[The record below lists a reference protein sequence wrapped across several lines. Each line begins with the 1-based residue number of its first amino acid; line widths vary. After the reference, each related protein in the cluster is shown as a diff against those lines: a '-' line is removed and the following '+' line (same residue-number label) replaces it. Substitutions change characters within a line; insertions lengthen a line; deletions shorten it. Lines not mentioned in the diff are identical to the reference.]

1 MVEQR
6 QIAERMRVKG
16 NEAFKA
22 HQYTE
27 ALRCYQEGLSSE
39 KTNMALHSNAAMA
52 ALKVQC
58 YVQAIEHC
66 DKVRVPW
73 STSQCS
79 AHSSGLSLTAGAVWG
94 LRFLKGWCVD
104 GQACCFGRQIN
115 CGPPWLKPDARWRQ
129 GCASIVAAPAE
140 TSNQGQMPQF
150 RNFALVI
157 RVTMP
162 DTAALRCGSRR

>member
-22 HQYTE
+22 HQYSE

-66 DKVRVPW
+66 DKVRVPQ

-79 AHSSGLSLTAGAVWG
+79 DHSSGLSLAAVAVWG
-94 LRFLKGWCVD
+94 LRYLKGRCVD

-115 CGPPWLKPDARWRQ
+115 CGPPWLKPDARRLTHMRWQ
-129 GCASIVAAPAE
+129 VAARLCLQSIWHQQRRQTRGKCP
-140 TSNQGQMPQF
+140 
-150 RNFALVI
+150 NFATL
-157 RVTMP
+157 P
-162 DTAALRCGSRR
+162 W